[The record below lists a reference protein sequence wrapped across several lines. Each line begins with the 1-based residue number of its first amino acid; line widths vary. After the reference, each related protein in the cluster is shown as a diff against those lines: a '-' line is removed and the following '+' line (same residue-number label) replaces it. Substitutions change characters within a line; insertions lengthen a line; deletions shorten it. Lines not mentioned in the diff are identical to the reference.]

1 METGLILP
9 QHLDENVR
17 VVIYTTMELRP
28 EGPVKLRRTVQYFD
42 DSQAAGQRI
51 YRDEHV
57 AGLDDE
63 LYEWLNDTLS
73 TAYRVAHEMHK
84 RFHPSIPFT
93 RDEVR
98 SDPQQ

>member
-17 VVIYTTMELRP
+17 VVVYATIELRP
-28 EGPVKLRRTVQYFD
+28 VGPAKLRRTVQYFD
-42 DSQAAGQRI
+42 DSQAPGLRV

-73 TAYRVAHEMHK
+73 SAYKIGQQLEQRY
-84 RFHPSIPFT
+84 HPSLPFT
-93 RDEVR
+93 E
-98 SDPQQ
+98 

>member
-1 METGLILP
+1 MESGLVLP

-17 VVIYTTMELRP
+17 VVLYATITLRP
-28 EGPVKLRRTVQYFD
+28 AGPAQLRRTVQYFD
-42 DSQAAGQRI
+42 HSQAPGVRV

-73 TAYRVAHEMHK
+73 SAYKIGKELEK
-84 RFHPSIPFT
+84 RYHPT
-93 RDEVR
+93 LDLE
-98 SDPQQ
+98 